1 MQDQSVGR
9 IAPGMDICDRNGGKV
24 GTVAHVYRYD
34 PTVISVA
41 GGRSN
46 LAQYEVVEVKIGFF
60 GLGQRLYIPNGFI
73 QEVTEGRVVLSK
85 AADEVRRKE
94 ELHSKPSFLDDL
106 Y

>member
-73 QEVTEGRVVLSK
+73 QEVTEGRVVLAK